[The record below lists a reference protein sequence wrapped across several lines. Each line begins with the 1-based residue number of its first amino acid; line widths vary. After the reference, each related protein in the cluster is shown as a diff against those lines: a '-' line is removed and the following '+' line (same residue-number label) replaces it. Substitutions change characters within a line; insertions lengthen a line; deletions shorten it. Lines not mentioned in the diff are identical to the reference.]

1 MITPSPININKM
13 LSGFLVIALCF
24 FARGSH
30 ASETDMLI
38 RRMRSKMSRDNPGQ
52 LPPKKEVI
60 EELYKKFVENFEI
73 LHADI
78 PNEEVL
84 RRKWAA
90 CGNYYQ
96 LKTWL
101 ANRIKRASEATF
113 HDPMFRKI
121 MSQTPGQTPSIE
133 VVTDLYNK
141 CVENLALLN
150 VPNEETLLK
159 LWQRFGDL
167 NRIQG
172 WYDTRVRFCKA
183 LEMTDPVII
192 AGAFK
197 AVNACKATIGKEDTT
212 NTITTVRNLFKEFV
226 LKFEKSIS
234 TVSAFFSKHPY
245 YKIRD
250 VADKLR
256 KAHA

>member
-1 MITPSPININKM
+1 MGP
-13 LSGFLVIALCF
+13 
-24 FARGSH
+24 
-30 ASETDMLI
+30 
-38 RRMRSKMSRDNPGQ
+38 RDNPGQ

-101 ANRIKRASEATF
+101 ANRLKRASEATV

-159 LWQRFGDL
+159 LWQRFGAL

-172 WYDTRVRFCKA
+172 WYDAGSFLQSIGNDRPCHHRRSLQSSQCMQSNDRERRYNEQYNDGQKPFQRVRF
-183 LEMTDPVII
+183 E
-192 AGAFK
+192 
-197 AVNACKATIGKEDTT
+197 
-212 NTITTVRNLFKEFV
+212 VRE
-226 LKFEKSIS
+226 
-234 TVSAFFSKHPY
+234 
-245 YKIRD
+245 IR
-250 VADKLR
+250 LNR
-256 KAHA
+256 